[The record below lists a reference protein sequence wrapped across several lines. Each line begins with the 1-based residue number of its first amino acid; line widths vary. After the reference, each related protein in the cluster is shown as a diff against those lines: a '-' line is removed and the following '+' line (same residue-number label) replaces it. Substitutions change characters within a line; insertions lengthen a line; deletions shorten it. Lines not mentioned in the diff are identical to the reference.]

1 MTHNF
6 YVEVFVSDDDNPV
19 LNALLDYAEVGARM
33 RVECELHH
41 GYAGSYI
48 QPPEPSEANFS
59 DAELDEINFYP
70 HNGEDSLK
78 IEFLMT
84 SEMRDEIVRIARAK
98 IEKNWNSDYEEK
110 AWDSY
115 ADEMMESDRD

>member
-1 MTHNF
+1 
-6 YVEVFVSDDDNPV
+6 
-19 LNALLDYAEVGARM
+19 
-33 RVECELHH
+33 
-41 GYAGSYI
+41 
-48 QPPEPSEANFS
+48 
-59 DAELDEINFYP
+59 
-70 HNGEDSLK
+70 
-78 IEFLMT
+78 MT